1 MTKGQKILLV
11 LGIIGLG
18 IGGFFITKYLTRNT
32 KKYKFYS
39 ITVNDNKE
47 PILSSED
54 VE

>member
-11 LGIIGLG
+11 VGIIGVV
-18 IGGFFITKYLTRNT
+18 IGGFTLAKYLTRNT
-32 KKYKFYS
+32 KKYKHYNVTIKQS
-39 ITVNDNKE
+39 EE